1 MKVTIKEHHLKFK
14 TGVSTLMEKAENN
27 GIYNIESEKKGVGYV
42 VDKDDFAIVT
52 ASGYLRT
59 DTQSA
64 RVLAEEI
71 LMVLDDVSYRN
82 RLGLQLVKDNGIKA
96 HGMG

>member
-1 MKVTIKEHHLKFK
+1 MKVTIKEHK
-14 TGVSTLMEKAENN
+14 TDSIIGVSYFLDKAENN
-27 GIYNIESEKKGVGYV
+27 GIYNIESEKRGVGYV

-59 DTQSA
+59 DTKTA
-64 RVLAEEI
+64 KELANEI
-71 LMVLDDVSYRN
+71 LAVLEDVSYRN
-82 RLGLQLVKDNGIKA
+82 RLWLKLVNDKGIKA

>member
-1 MKVTIKEHHLKFK
+1 MKVTIKEHYAPGNSGL
-14 TGVSTLMEKAENN
+14 GYWMVKAENN
-27 GIYNIESEKKGVGYV
+27 GIYNIESDKRGVGYV

-59 DTQSA
+59 DTESA
-64 RVLAEEI
+64 KALAEEV
-71 LMVLDDVSYRN
+71 LMVLED
-82 RLGLQLVKDNGIKA
+82 VKDRKRMGLKLVNDRGRKA